1 MMRISSLIESCTHVG
16 HTAMKNLA
24 QMTRDKNC
32 LDTISHHHLL
42 MIRQAIK
49 NISNLSIWRSPKQN

>member
-1 MMRISSLIESCTHVG
+1 MMRISSLVESCTHVG

-24 QMTRDKNC
+24 QMTRDKNR
-32 LDTISHHHLL
+32 LDAICHHHLL

-49 NISNLSIWRSPKQN
+49 DMSLWRSPKQN